1 MLLHPPGTLARRE
14 GWADSVTDGRARVR
28 VGLGVGVR
36 AGHRI
41 CVGAGTRSVVRA
53 SQEVGIGTVP
63 RLRVRRQGRIRAG
76 ARSRATG
83 GFEVGIGEGAQPRAR
98 ITVKARARA
107 RAEH

>member
-14 GWADSVTDGRARVR
+14 GWADSVTDGRAGVR

-53 SQEVGIGTVP
+53 SQEVGIGIVP
-63 RLRVRRQGRIRAG
+63 RLRVRR
-76 ARSRATG
+76 
-83 GFEVGIGEGAQPRAR
+83 
-98 ITVKARARA
+98 
-107 RAEH
+107 